1 MCGVCVEGVCGV
13 CVEGVCGVCVE
24 CVCHPVTCLIQG
36 LIAMPILIFLKSA
49 SLMPSC
55 LCVCVEGVCV
65 GCVLRVCVCHLFD
78 PGFDGHADPHL
89 PEVGLAHAEQR
100 AELFVCVCVC

>member
-1 MCGVCVEGVCGV
+1 MW
-13 CVEGVCGVCVE
+13 GVCGVCVE

-55 LCVCVEGVCV
+55 LCVCVCVEGVCV
-65 GCVLRVCVCHLFD
+65 GCVCDSPGHLFD
-78 PGFDGHADPHL
+78 PQFDRHADPHL
-89 PEVGLAHAEQR
+89 PEVGLTH
-100 AELFVCVCVC
+100 AELFVCVC